1 MLVSENKGPVGL
13 GSGRDMAEEEGEV
26 VMQLGNV

>member
-1 MLVSENKGPVGL
+1 MFVSEERGPAGL
-13 GSGRDMAEEEGEV
+13 VSGRDMAEEEGEV